1 MGMLSHIRMLTLSR
15 DLNEVRGS
23 HKNIYRKII
32 PDRNKYS
39 EIKAGFSDS

>member
-1 MGMLSHIRMLTLSR
+1 MLTSSR
-15 DLNEVRGS
+15 DLNEMRGS

-39 EIKAGFSDS
+39 EFRASLSDS